1 MQETFVLFLWVMS
14 LLAVG
19 VFVALYFFEAGYGY
33 LFNPK
38 YGFPV
43 PNKIGWVL
51 MESPVF
57 IAMTVLGLLPDRPR
71 RSCCS

>member
-51 MESPVF
+51 MES
-57 IAMTVLGLLPDRPR
+57 LPPTARGRPR

>member
-43 PNKIGWVL
+43 PNKIG
-51 MESPVF
+51 
-57 IAMTVLGLLPDRPR
+57 
-71 RSCCS
+71 